1 MIDSPILNQLSFT
14 GTQINYY
21 FTCERELWFFS
32 KNIVMEHNSDLV
44 LQGKILHQ
52 DSYTRKN
59 KEFMIDNTIVI
70 DFIEKDGVINEIKKS
85 NKMEQAHIFQM
96 LYYLYYLRG
105 KGLEKLKGVINYPL
119 LRSKVNVELTNDKE
133 KELEEVLKN
142 IQKILEQDNPPKLKK
157 MRHCCSCSYY
167 ELCWV

>member
-1 MIDSPILNQLSFT
+1 MQILNNAYFT

-21 FTCERELWFFS
+21 FICERKLWFFS
-32 KNIVMEHNSDLV
+32 KYMQMESNSDTVLV
-44 LQGKILHQ
+44 GKVLHE
-52 DSYTRKN
+52 DSYKRKA
-59 KEFMIDNTIVI
+59 KEFMIDNKIAI
-70 DFIEKDGVINEIKKS
+70 DFMEKDGIINEIKKS

-96 LYYLYYLRG
+96 LYYLYYLKG

-119 LRSKVNVELTNDKE
+119 LRNKVNVELTAEKE

-142 IQKILEQDNPPKLKK
+142 IKKIVEQDNPPQLKK
-157 MRHCCSCSYY
+157 MKHCRSCSYY